1 MYSSCA
7 SSTWSFPSAL
17 TACWAKMSRMSRV
30 RSTTRAFSS
39 FSSRPLLRRRELVV
53 DEQHLG
59 ARVVVG
65 LLQLVQLALADVR
78 AWIGARPVLDE
89 ARDGLDTCR
98 TRKLFEL
105 RELVVGIDALREH
118 GQDEPALGLEARRG
132 IGLTGRHRQ
141 SL

>member
-1 MYSSCA
+1 
-7 SSTWSFPSAL
+7 
-17 TACWAKMSRMSRV
+17 
-30 RSTTRAFSS
+30 
-39 FSSRPLLRRRELVV
+39 
-53 DEQHLG
+53 
-59 ARVVVG
+59 
-65 LLQLVQLALADVR
+65 
-78 AWIGARPVLDE
+78 VLDE

-132 IGLTGRHRQ
+132 IGLTRRHRQ

>member
-7 SSTWSFPSAL
+7 SDARL
-17 TACWAKMSRMSRV
+17 ELVLEQA
-30 RSTTRAFSS
+30 
-39 FSSRPLLRRRELVV
+39 LLRRRQLVV
-53 DEQHLG
+53 DDEHLG

-78 AWIGARPVLDE
+78 ARIRARPVLDE
-89 ARDGLDTCR
+89 ARDGLHTR
-98 TRKLFEL
+98 GARKLFEL
-105 RELVVGIDALREH
+105 RELVVGIDTLREH

-132 IGLTGRHRQ
+132 IRLTGRHRQ